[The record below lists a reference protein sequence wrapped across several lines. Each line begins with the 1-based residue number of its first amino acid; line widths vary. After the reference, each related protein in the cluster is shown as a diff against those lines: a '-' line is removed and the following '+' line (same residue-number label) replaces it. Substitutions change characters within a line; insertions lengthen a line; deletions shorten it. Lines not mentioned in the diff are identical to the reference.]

1 MVGPSAQQ
9 AVERL
14 AEPGR
19 SPGIGH
25 RPVAFP
31 LVPTVDDSLIIAA
44 SDALAVED
52 DRELRG
58 GGQKTVRLV
67 RRNGDL
73 LFSGNREQKA
83 PD

>member
-1 MVGPSAQQ
+1 M
-9 AVERL
+9 
-14 AEPGR
+14 
-19 SPGIGH
+19 
-25 RPVAFP
+25 
-31 LVPTVDDSLIIAA
+31 IIAA